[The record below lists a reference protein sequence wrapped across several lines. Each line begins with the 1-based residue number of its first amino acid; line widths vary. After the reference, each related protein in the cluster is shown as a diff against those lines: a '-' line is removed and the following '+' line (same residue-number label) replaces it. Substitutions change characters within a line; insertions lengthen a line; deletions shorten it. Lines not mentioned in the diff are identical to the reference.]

1 MRTMDPDLL
10 RRVQSALG
18 EHPVTPAERRAVIAA
33 VEQAAEQAQTWDD
46 LPDDIRQLIR
56 DIEARPFPT
65 GLL

>member
-10 RRVQSALG
+10 HRVQRALG

-33 VEQAAEQAQTWDD
+33 VEQAAGQTWDD
-46 LPDDIRQLIR
+46 LPDDIRQLIK
-56 DIEARPFPT
+56 DIEARTFPT

>member
-10 RRVQSALG
+10 HRVQRALG

-33 VEQAAEQAQTWDD
+33 VEQAAGQTWDD
-46 LPDDIRQLIR
+46 LPDDIRRLIK
-56 DIEARPFPT
+56 DIEARTFPT

>member
-10 RRVQSALG
+10 NRVQRALG

-33 VEQAAEQAQTWDD
+33 VEQAAGQTWDD
-46 LPDDIRQLIR
+46 LPDDIRRLIK
-56 DIEARPFPT
+56 DIEARTFPT